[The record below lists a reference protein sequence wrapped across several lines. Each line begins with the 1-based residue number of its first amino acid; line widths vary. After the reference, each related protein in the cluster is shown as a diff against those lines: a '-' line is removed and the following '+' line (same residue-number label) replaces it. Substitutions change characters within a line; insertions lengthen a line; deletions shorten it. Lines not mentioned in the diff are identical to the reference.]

1 MDHSEVLG
9 DTLPKIAT
17 EKAGIH
23 RPGVPLLCLDHED
36 EGVRAAIEGVAG
48 EDVVWVPRAGEDAQ
62 EVARRMASVI
72 GTRIGW
78 KDMETDVVWPGRSM
92 DRIDWSGAELVLSA
106 AHNSESLSHDL
117 GRLGSERHV
126 LVVGMTQK
134 EDLSESIEP
143 LLRSEGR
150 IRTIVTEVHGGRTPS
165 VPAET
170 LSERLSVDS
179 GQPPQIIKEPIEAI
193 DTASRAASEEG
204 CIVCVTGS
212 VYLVGKAIEEMVSR
226 VGGDLLQ
233 QLQAHPPRA
242 LEI

>member
-1 MDHSEVLG
+1 
-9 DTLPKIAT
+9 
-17 EKAGIH
+17 
-23 RPGVPLLCLDHED
+23 
-36 EGVRAAIEGVAG
+36 
-48 EDVVWVPRAGEDAQ
+48 
-62 EVARRMASVI
+62 MASVI

-165 VPAET
+165 VHAEH
-170 LSERLSVDS
+170 LSESLSEDS
-179 GQPPQIIKEPIEAI
+179 EEPPLIIKEPIEAI
-193 DTASRAASEEG
+193 DTASREASKEG
-204 CIVCVTGS
+204 CIVYVTGS
-212 VYLVGKAIEEMVSR
+212 VYLVGKAMEEMVSR
-226 VGGDLLQ
+226 ENGNLWKYLE
-233 QLQAHPPRA
+233 AHRPR
-242 LEI
+242 EQTEV

>member
-1 MDHSEVLG
+1 
-9 DTLPKIAT
+9 
-17 EKAGIH
+17 
-23 RPGVPLLCLDHED
+23 
-36 EGVRAAIEGVAG
+36 
-48 EDVVWVPRAGEDAQ
+48 
-62 EVARRMASVI
+62 
-72 GTRIGW
+72 
-78 KDMETDVVWPGRSM
+78 METDVVWPGRSM

-179 GQPPQIIKEPIEAI
+179 EEPPQIINEPIEAI
-193 DTASRAASEEG
+193 DTASRVAIEEG
-204 CIVCVTGS
+204 CIVYVTGS
-212 VYLVGKAIEEMVSR
+212 VYLVGKAIEEMAFPGSGETFCSTSR
-226 VGGDLLQ
+226 HTHLWSEKSRL
-233 QLQAHPPRA
+233 AR
-242 LEI
+242 

>member
-1 MDHSEVLG
+1 MARAVNGQDH
-9 DTLPKIAT
+9 
-17 EKAGIH
+17 
-23 RPGVPLLCLDHED
+23 
-36 EGVRAAIEGVAG
+36 
-48 EDVVWVPRAGEDAQ
+48 
-62 EVARRMASVI
+62 
-72 GTRIGW
+72 
-78 KDMETDVVWPGRSM
+78 
-92 DRIDWSGAELVLSA
+92 WSGAELVLSA

-193 DTASRAASEEG
+193 DTASRVAREEG
-204 CIVCVTGS
+204 CIVYVTGS